1 MKKILQKLKHYSSVG
16 GGTASGIIGSVGS
29 LSNVCHSLCMSIVSL
44 FAVLGI
50 TLNILPLMFIQT
62 YRLYF
67 WLVAFVFTALA
78 VYFFIKQ
85 KKYFARDRN
94 FIILNT
100 GLLIFALPFYFLA
113 DYMDFF
119 RFVGGVIAIIGLLS
133 FFFRKKVN
141 YISSLVM
148 ESDLNNLPISLPI
161 PKLNFKSILFILVIL
176 GFLMNQFLMYKKGVF
191 DNFSSSSG
199 TGSVMKSMSKMK
211 LTLFDVA
218 LAKER
223 MDKNGD
229 GRCDSCGMD
238 VQQCIDSGELDCNMG
253 KKNPQ
258 SIGILDSQHIHA
270 DIKIYI
276 NGQALTLAKPENF
289 MKSSFMHIDN
299 HQNQDDANSLLH
311 MHATKVPL
319 WLFFRSISINLSKD
333 SLTLTDGQILKNE
346 NGNTLK
352 FYLNGNKVDELAE
365 YVFQPSDKLLISYG
379 PENDPNINQ
388 QISSVTNFAQ
398 SRLK

>member
-1 MKKILQKLKHYSSVG
+1 MKKIFQKLKHYHSKI
-16 GGTASGIIGSVGS
+16 GGTASGTLGSIGS
-29 LSNVCHSLCMSIVSL
+29 LPNACHSLCMSVVSL
-44 FAVLGI
+44 LAVFGI

-62 YRLYF
+62 YRFYF
-67 WLVAFVFTALA
+67 WLAALVLTALA
-78 VYFFIKQ
+78 FYFYQ
-85 KKYFARDRN
+85 KKQIKLPRDRN

-100 GLLIFALPFYFLA
+100 GLLTFSLPFYFLA

-119 RFVGGVIAIIGLLS
+119 RFVGVIIAIFGLLS
-133 FFFRKKVN
+133 FFLAKKMRFVSN
-141 YISSLVM
+141 LIM
-148 ESDLNNLPISLPI
+148 RSDLNNLSISLPI

-191 DNFSSSSG
+191 NNFSLSSG
-199 TGSVMKSMSKMK
+199 TGSVTKSMSKMK

-238 VQQCIDSGELDCNMG
+238 VQQCIDSGELDCNMAG
-253 KKNPQ
+253 NKATA
-258 SIGILDSQHIHA
+258 IGILDSQHIHA

-276 NGQALTLAKPENF
+276 NGQVLTLAKPENF

-299 HQNQDDANSLLH
+299 NPNQDDANSVLH

-319 WLFFRSISINLSKD
+319 WLFFRSIGIQLEKD
-333 SLTLTDGQILKNE
+333 SLTLADGNILKNE
-346 NGNTLK
+346 NGKTLK
-352 FYLNGNKVDELAE
+352 FYLNGNKVDELGN
-365 YVFQPSDKLLISYG
+365 YVFQPLDKLLISYG

-388 QISSVTNFAQ
+388 QISSVTNFSQ
-398 SRLK
+398 NRK